1 MVNRLTMNM
10 GMIMVNF
17 DKIHGEIHGEIHGK
31 LRWNLWIASG
41 WSCQIW

>member
-17 DKIHGEIHGEIHGK
+17 DKIHGEIHGK